1 MVCRNTVLLI
11 LTILVISANGEEPRI
26 SDFRMPS
33 SKVFGLK
40 LSADGNHDY
49 WDSYT
54 LGIIPFYRSLNDTTE
69 FSSSLS
75 SYLRYEDNDASI
87 RLSSRI
93 GIRHYLTPVPLFLRT
108 ELDYSYFAYR
118 YADSSQYDW

>member
-11 LTILVISANGEEPRI
+11 VTLLVISANGEEPRI

-40 LSADGNHDY
+40 LSASGYYDY

-75 SYLRYEDNDASI
+75 SYLRYEDNYANI
-87 RLSSRI
+87 NLRSSI
-93 GIRHYLTPVPLFLRT
+93 GIRHYLH
-108 ELDYSYFAYR
+108 
-118 YADSSQYDW
+118 